1 VDFSSPRLEESI
13 KGIQMK
19 LINISSAGSRTFFKD
34 LIEHGKK
41 FNQWSYCRMLIATRL
56 SMKLTIG
63 GVEQDIVDGRALLD
77 AVTAAAKQ
85 GKFTAE
91 EAEVIAT
98 QLDKISLRFSSPRTP
113 FFFDI
118 IENELTSDVEV
129 AKIVAVV
136 EKATN
141 EAEDT
146 TPVEPAPAEPAK
158 QRGRKASK

>member
-1 VDFSSPRLEESI
+1 
-13 KGIQMK
+13 MK

-41 FNQWSYCRMLIATRL
+41 FNQWSHCRMLIATRL

-63 GVEQDIVDGRALLD
+63 GVEQDIIDGRALLD

-85 GKFTAE
+85 GKFTAD
-91 EAEVIAT
+91 EAEAIAV
-98 QLDKISLRFSSPRTP
+98 QLDKVSLRFSSPRTP

-118 IENELTSDVEV
+118 IENEELTSDVEV

-141 EAEDT
+141 EAEDAT
-146 TPVEPAPAEPAK
+146 VSAGAEAPK
-158 QRGRKASK
+158 QRGRKAK

>member
-1 VDFSSPRLEESI
+1 
-13 KGIQMK
+13 MK

-129 AKIVAVV
+129 ANITHVADEAPVV

-141 EAEDT
+141 EAEDAT
-146 TPVEPAPAEPAK
+146 SVAEATPVEPPK

>member
-1 VDFSSPRLEESI
+1 
-13 KGIQMK
+13 MK

-41 FNQWSYCRMLIATRL
+41 FNQWSHCRMLIATRL

-85 GKFTAE
+85 GKFTAD
-91 EAEVIAT
+91 EAEAIAV
-98 QLDKISLRFSSPRTP
+98 QLDKVSLRFTSPRTP

-118 IENELTSDVEV
+118 IETEDLTSDVEV
-129 AKIVAVV
+129 AKIAPAV

-141 EAEDT
+141 EAEDAT
-146 TPVEPAPAEPAK
+146 VAEAPK
-158 QRGRKASK
+158 QRGRKAVSK

>member
-1 VDFSSPRLEESI
+1 
-13 KGIQMK
+13 MK

-41 FNQWSYCRMLIATRL
+41 FNQWSHCRMLIATRL

-77 AVTAAAKQ
+77 AVTVAAKQ
-85 GKFTAE
+85 GKFTAD
-91 EAEVIAT
+91 EAEAIAV
-98 QLDKISLRFSSPRTP
+98 QLDKVSLRFTSPRTP

-129 AKIVAVV
+129 AKITNVV

-141 EAEDT
+141 EAEDAT
-146 TPVEPAPAEPAK
+146 VSAPAEPTPTEAPK
-158 QRGRKASK
+158 QRGRKAVSK